1 MINLS
6 VCPPLADHYCL
17 SSSGLIISVKPG
29 HLNSNIYIPQSP
41 HFKNAIRSIWQ
52 TVGFTPFHN
61 EHILPK
67 GIVEII
73 FNFSDGSPMRAQMG
87 DRKFHLSSCFINGFN
102 RMPVQLQLPERQMF
116 LGIQLQPL
124 AVKKLLGTPAGEF
137 SDTIVD
143 LELLDTT
150 FYSLWHQLSDQT
162 QFDNRISVLSGWME
176 KKLPDWQPQEKMIN
190 HFLSGIDQHDVSVT
204 ELARSL
210 CYSPR
215 QLSRKMAEAT
225 GMNTEEILLYKKY
238 LHAVDLIHH
247 TDLSLTQIAYQSH
260 FSDQSHFI
268 KSFKTYSGMTPGV
281 YKASKSFMKGHIY
294 ENVR

>member
-1 MINLS
+1 
-6 VCPPLADHYCL
+6 
-17 SSSGLIISVKPG
+17 
-29 HLNSNIYIPQSP
+29 LNSNIYIPQSQ
-41 HFKNAIRSIWQ
+41 HLKNAIHSVWQ
-52 TVGFTPFHN
+52 TGGQTPFQN
-61 EHILPK
+61 EHIIPK

-73 FNFSDGSPMRAQMG
+73 FNFSDSIPILTRVG
-87 DRKFHLSSCFINGFN
+87 DKQFRLPNCFINGFN
-102 RMPVQLQLPERQMF
+102 RVPLQLQLPKRLMF
-116 LGIQLQPL
+116 FGIQLQPL
-124 AVKKLLGTPAGEF
+124 AVKKILRTPAGEF

-143 LELLDTT
+143 LDLLDSI
-150 FYSLWHQLSDQT
+150 FHSLWHQLADQT
-162 QFDNRISVLSGWME
+162 HFDNRISVLTGWIE

-190 HFLSGIDQHDVSVT
+190 HFLSATDQHDVSVT

-215 QLSRKMAEAT
+215 QLSRILSGAT

-238 LHAVDLIHH
+238 LHAMDLIHH

-281 YKASKSFMKGHIY
+281 YKATKGFLKGHIY